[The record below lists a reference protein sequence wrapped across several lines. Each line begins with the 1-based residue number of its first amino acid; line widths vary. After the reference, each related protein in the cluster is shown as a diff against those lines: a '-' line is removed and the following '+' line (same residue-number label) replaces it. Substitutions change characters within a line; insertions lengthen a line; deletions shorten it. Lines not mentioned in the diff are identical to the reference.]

1 MILTQYYLGCLSH
14 ASYLIGDEETGTTA
28 IIDPQRDID
37 QYVADAETQGFQIKY
52 VFLTHFHADFVA
64 GHLDLRDRTGAQ
76 VCLGSQAEA
85 EFDARNF
92 QDGET
97 LEFGRVRLQIIDTP
111 GHTPE
116 SMSIL
121 VYDLD
126 KDSVVPHAV
135 LTGDTLFIGDVGR
148 PDLLGSLGFPADKLV
163 SMLYKSIQEKFLPL
177 PDETLVYPAHGAG
190 SLCGR
195 ALSTDTVSTMGEQ
208 RKYNYALQP
217 MSEAEFVSLVTAD
230 QPEAPQY
237 FVYDAIMNRKEHQ
250 TLEASLKRVLKPL
263 FLSAVLDLQW
273 EGAQLLDVR
282 DSADY
287 EGAHITNSL
296 NIGLGGRFA
305 TFAGILLAKDVP
317 IVLIAEPGREE
328 EAAMRLGRIGFDHV
342 AGFLEGGMAS
352 LEGRPDVTSRTDRIT
367 PAALQERLVLAEA
380 PAVLD
385 VRTENEF
392 LESKIKG
399 SRNIPVNRLEERVK
413 EVPNDTPVVVYCE
426 SGYRSSMALGIL
438 ERQGLTNVSHLVGG
452 IAAWRA
458 SRLETV
464 S

>member
-1 MILTQYYLGCLSH
+1 MILNQYYLACLSH
-14 ASYLIGDEETGTTA
+14 ASYLIGDEETGTAA

-37 QYVADAETQGFQIKY
+37 QYVEDAKAQGLEIKY

-126 KDSVVPHAV
+126 QDSVVPHAV

-148 PDLLGSLGFPADKLV
+148 PDLLGSLGFPADKLAG
-163 SMLYKSIQEKFLPL
+163 MLYKSIQEKFLPL

-195 ALSTDTVSTMGEQ
+195 ALSTDIVSTMGEQ

-217 MSEAEFVSLVTAD
+217 MSETEFVSLVTAD

-250 TLEASLKRVLKPL
+250 SLEASLKRVLKPL
-263 FLSAVLDLQW
+263 SVAAVLDLQL

-282 DSADY
+282 ESADY

-317 IVLIAEPGREE
+317 IVVIAEPGREE
-328 EAAMRLGRIGFDHV
+328 DAAMRLGRIGFDHV
-342 AGFLEGGMAS
+342 AGYLEGGMAS
-352 LEGRPDVTSRTDRIT
+352 LEGRSEVTSRTDRIT
-367 PAALQERLVLAEA
+367 PAALDERLVLSEA

-399 SRNIPVNRLEERVK
+399 SRNIPVNHLEERVK
-413 EVPNDTPVVVYCE
+413 EVPDDTPVVVYCE

-438 ERQGLTNVSHLVGG
+438 GQQGLTNVSHLVGG